1 MEQHYHQL
9 LRAARSPLRGN
20 ISSCPHP
27 THSSICVG
35 QSFVTLPSF
44 GCQRTPTMPL
54 SLSPTPAVSGWRREV
69 RYTLCPH
76 IPSCRGASPT
86 GRIPPSPQIL
96 LIPHSQAGSIG
107 RVGRDGL
114 QRGDARWGD
123 PTRPKGGKWHPSPP
137 VRRQSLLEVS
147 ELSGQHVPQPRLPGV
162 HLSPWRWGETVKLRP
177 SVSQIQADA
186 LLQQFEAN
194 LALGFPG

>member
-9 LRAARSPLRGN
+9 LCAARSPLRGN
-20 ISSCPHP
+20 MSSRLHR

-96 LIPHSQAGSIG
+96 LIPHSQAGSTG
-107 RVGRDGL
+107 GWAEMAC
-114 QRGDARWGD
+114 RGGMQD
-123 PTRPKGGKWHPSPP
+123 
-137 VRRQSLLEVS
+137 
-147 ELSGQHVPQPRLPGV
+147 
-162 HLSPWRWGETVKLRP
+162 GETPPDPREENGILLCLLGDKASLR
-177 SVSQIQADA
+177 SQS
-186 LLQQFEAN
+186 
-194 LALGFPG
+194 FPGNTFPSLGCQVFTSPLGGEGRRSS